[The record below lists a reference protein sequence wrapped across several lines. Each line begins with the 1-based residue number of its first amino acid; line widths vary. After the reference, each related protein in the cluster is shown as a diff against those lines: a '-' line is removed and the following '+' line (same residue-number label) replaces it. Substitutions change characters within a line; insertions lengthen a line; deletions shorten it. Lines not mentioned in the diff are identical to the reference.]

1 MDKKT
6 SLKIKEF
13 SGKPVMI
20 TVGMFDGL
28 HRGHAYFLSAFVELA
43 KANNLEPLLIGMYPH
58 PRKLLY
64 NLDFHCLTSIDEKT
78 KRLADIG
85 VKNYLLLETTTE
97 LLGKTATEFIVCLQ
111 NEGLNV
117 KAVAMG
123 FNNRFGRPV
132 EGEESFETQMKNLKL
147 GFYRIPPYS
156 EKVSSTLIRE
166 ALAQGKIDYAN
177 HLLGYNYSI
186 EGKVVPGNRIGRK
199 IGFPTANIKVD
210 ASEKLI
216 PAVGVY
222 AVILSHNGHQYH
234 GMMNIGYRPTIK
246 ENLKTLFLEV
256 HVPGEELE
264 LYDQSV
270 QVQFLVKIRDEK
282 QFESLQELTK
292 QLNRDKDFIKQ
303 YFNANFVNSKNK

>member
-1 MDKKT
+1 MDKNT

-28 HRGHAYFLSAFVELA
+28 HRGHQYFLSSFVELA
-43 KANNLEPLLIGMYPH
+43 SANDLEPVLIGMHPH

-64 NLDFHCLTSIDEKT
+64 NLDFHCLTSIEEKT
-78 KRLADIG
+78 KRLAEIG
-85 VKNYLLLETTTE
+85 IDNYLVLETTKE
-97 LLGKTATEFIVCLQ
+97 LLGKTAIEFIEYLT
-111 NEGLNV
+111 NEGLNI

-123 FNNRFGRPV
+123 FNNRFGRPLKD
-132 EGEESFETQMKNLKL
+132 EPDFETQMQNLGL
-147 GFYRIPPYS
+147 DFYRIKPYT

-166 ALAQGKIDYAN
+166 ALAQGRIEYAN
-177 HLLGYNYSI
+177 ELLGYSYSI
-186 EGKVVPGNRIGRK
+186 RGNVVPGNRIGRK

-222 AVILSHNGHQYH
+222 AVILSYKSSNFK

-246 ENLKTLFLEV
+246 EKLKTLFLEV

-270 QVQFLVKIRDEK
+270 QIEFLLKIRDEK
-282 QFESLQELTK
+282 QFDSLDELAK
-292 QLNRDKDFIKQ
+292 QLEKDKNFVKQ
-303 YFNANFVNSKNK
+303 FFNTNFVNSKNT